1 MPIRCN
7 PRFVHPIE
15 NVTVWVRMVE
25 RKIPTNNVIHVAVM
39 VVIYAVSFFIK
50 TSPCPPDIYVD
61 TFFRIDLFHRR
72 LVGPSIDSELPAR
85 IVKAELI
92 FIVGVVRDILLRR
105 KRK

>member
-15 NVTVWVRMVE
+15 NVTVRVRMVE

-72 LVGPSIDSELPAR
+72 LVGPSIDSELPAVDER
-85 IVKAELI
+85 GRCGK
-92 FIVGVVRDILLRR
+92 RYRR
-105 KRK
+105 KYREGMGRF